1 MWHRVRPRPLAQAAA
16 GGGRRLHDP
25 PTALKPLGPSPR
37 RGHSAVVIGGFMY
50 VFGGRQDG
58 YPCDVASTN
67 TNRRGLNDIDP
78 STPTT
83 TFCRT
88 EGSVGATNELWRFD
102 PRTHT
107 WSLLDT
113 VRRDIGL
120 CYIHVGGTRCV
131 PSSTDNI
138 MNRQAR
144 ITLTVECIR
153 TCIFFYVMCQY
164 NDEYDQ
170 D

>member
-1 MWHRVRPRPLAQAAA
+1 VWHRVRPRPLAQAAA

-120 CYIHVGGTRCV
+120 CYTCWWY
-131 PSSTDNI
+131 SLCTFQY
-138 MNRQAR
+138 RQHYEQ
-144 ITLTVECIR
+144 TGSDHFDCCMYTNLY
-153 TCIFFYVMCQY
+153 FFMLM
-164 NDEYDQ
+164 
-170 D
+170 